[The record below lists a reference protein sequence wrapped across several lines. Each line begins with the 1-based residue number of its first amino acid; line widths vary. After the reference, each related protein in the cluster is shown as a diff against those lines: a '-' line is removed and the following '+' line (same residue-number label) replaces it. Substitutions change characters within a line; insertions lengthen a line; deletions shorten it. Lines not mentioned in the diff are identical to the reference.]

1 LMMGAPQTV
10 EEAQAR
16 AVANRMKVEDMEAL
30 VKAVTDEAKGMDGVE
45 DAAALKEVQKKVVEA
60 EGNVRELQQ
69 GTAHEIGEVR
79 KGGPLCQSVITEMSK
94 VLPRIQV
101 MTQSLKTLNHKLKAK
116 IPREKTAEELKKE
129 ETDKELFS
137 TAEPEVNKAVE
148 EAGSALNGIARL
160 ADAIE
165 AETADAA
172 VDALTEIVVG
182 VPGGAGQNHRGAHDN
197 QHAPAY
203 SEVFCGRRSKNRFEG
218 VHRQAAGTHRAPE
231 GSECLQRVSEAL

>member
-1 LMMGAPQTV
+1 
-10 EEAQAR
+10 
-16 AVANRMKVEDMEAL
+16 
-30 VKAVTDEAKGMDGVE
+30 
-45 DAAALKEVQKKVVEA
+45 
-60 EGNVRELQQ
+60 
-69 GTAHEIGEVR
+69 
-79 KGGPLCQSVITEMSK
+79 MSK

-172 VDALTEIVVG
+172 
-182 VPGGAGQNHRGAHDN
+182 
-197 QHAPAY
+197 
-203 SEVFCGRRSKNRFEG
+203 
-218 VHRQAAGTHRAPE
+218 
-231 GSECLQRVSEAL
+231 